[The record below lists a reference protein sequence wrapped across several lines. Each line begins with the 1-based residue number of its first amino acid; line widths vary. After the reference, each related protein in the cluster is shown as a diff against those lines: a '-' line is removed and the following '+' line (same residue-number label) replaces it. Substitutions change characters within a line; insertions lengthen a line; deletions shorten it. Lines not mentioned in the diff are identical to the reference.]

1 MNNQKTSFLNKKNQ
15 EIMKSTIN
23 KYPNNNFLAMSKK
36 MLLSLLFLVITNTVF
51 GQSVFDK
58 FEDQEKIRTV
68 IVNKK
73 MFALLSKMKVEDKET
88 QQYVNLIKKLENLKV
103 FATQSDV
110 KAAEM
115 KATADK
121 YLKSAAMEELM
132 RITDKGKSVK
142 IYVKSGAS
150 DSQIKELLMFVDGTG
165 NEETVLMSLT
175 GNFDL
180 DELSVLTEKMKLPG
194 GDDLKK
200 ASKGNKG
207 PKGSK

>member
-1 MNNQKTSFLNKKNQ
+1 MKK
-15 EIMKSTIN
+15 I
-23 KYPNNNFLAMSKK
+23 F
-36 MLLSLLFLVITNTVF
+36 LSLLFLVVTNVTF
-51 GQSVFDK
+51 SQSVFDK

-73 MFALLSKMKVEDKET
+73 MFSLLSKMKVEDKET

-103 FATQSDV
+103 FATQSDS
-110 KAAEM
+110 KAEEM
-115 KATADK
+115 KATAEK
-121 YLKSAAMEELM
+121 YLKAAGMEELM

-142 IYVKSGAS
+142 IYVKSGAT
-150 DSQIKELLMFVDGTG
+150 DSQIKELLMFVDGSGT
-165 NEETVLMSLT
+165 EETVLMSLT

-194 GDDLKK
+194 GEDLKK
-200 ASKGNKG
+200 ASKGGKG

>member
-1 MNNQKTSFLNKKNQ
+1 
-15 EIMKSTIN
+15 MKSTIN
-23 KYPNNNFLAMSKK
+23 KYPNNNFLTMSKK

-142 IYVKSGAS
+142 IYVKSGAT

>member
-1 MNNQKTSFLNKKNQ
+1 MKNIFL
-15 EIMKSTIN
+15 T
-23 KYPNNNFLAMSKK
+23 
-36 MLLSLLFLVITNTVF
+36 LLVLVVTNVTF

-73 MFALLSKMKVEDKET
+73 MFSLLSKMKVEDKET

-103 FATQSDV
+103 FATQSDS
-110 KAAEM
+110 KAEEM
-115 KATADK
+115 KATAEK
-121 YLKSAAMEELM
+121 YLKTAGMEELM

-142 IYVKSGAS
+142 IYVKSGAT
-150 DSQIKELLMFVDGTG
+150 DSQIKELLMFIDGSGT
-165 NEETVLMSLT
+165 EETVLMSLT

-200 ASKGNKG
+200 ASKGSKG
-207 PKGSK
+207 PKGGK

>member
-1 MNNQKTSFLNKKNQ
+1 MNTNNQKTSFLNKKNQ
-15 EIMKSTIN
+15 EIMKKI
-23 KYPNNNFLAMSKK
+23 FLT
-36 MLLSLLFLVITNTVF
+36 LLVLVVTNVAF

-73 MFALLSKMKVEDKET
+73 MFSLLSKMKVEDKET

-103 FATQSDV
+103 FATQSDS
-110 KAAEM
+110 KAEEM
-115 KATADK
+115 KATAEK
-121 YLKSAAMEELM
+121 YLKTAGMEELM

-142 IYVKSGAS
+142 IYVKSGAT
-150 DSQIKELLMFVDGTG
+150 DSQIKELLMFVDGSGT
-165 NEETVLMSLT
+165 EETVLMSLT

-194 GDDLKK
+194 GEDLKK
-200 ASKGNKG
+200 ASKGSKG
-207 PKGSK
+207 PKGGK

>member
-1 MNNQKTSFLNKKNQ
+1 
-15 EIMKSTIN
+15 MKSTII

-121 YLKSAAMEELM
+121 YLKTAAMEELM

-142 IYVKSGAS
+142 IYVKSGAT